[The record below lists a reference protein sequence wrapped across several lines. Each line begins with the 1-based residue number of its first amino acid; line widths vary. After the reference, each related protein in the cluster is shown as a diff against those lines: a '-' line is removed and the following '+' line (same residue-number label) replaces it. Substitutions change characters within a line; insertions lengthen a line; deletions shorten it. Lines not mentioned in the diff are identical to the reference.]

1 MKSGAYWIWC
11 LESSY
16 PWDRACFSDGPWGPK
31 QSAFLTASQMESG
44 LPIPVLLGFPCGSV
58 GKESACKCGIPGGSV
73 PELRRS
79 PGEGKG
85 HPLWYSGLEN
95 SMDLYLTAGSDPT
108 LWNPCILPYLKQW
121 VGSLWTSSKIIVQ
134 SDLLLLFSC

>member
-1 MKSGAYWIWC
+1 MGCGQLQAS
-11 LESSY
+11 LQTVSTESMGELGIE
-16 PWDRACFSDGPWGPK
+16 W
-31 QSAFLTASQMESG
+31 FLLVFLVLT
-44 LPIPVLLGFPCGSV
+44 IPTYILGFPCGLA
-58 GKESACKCGIPGGSV
+58 GKESVCNTGDLGSIHG
-73 PELRRS
+73 LGRS

-121 VGSLWTSSKIIVQ
+121 VGSLWTSSKIIFQ